1 MKVKENIYIKVEM
14 YMKENLKIH
23 KLKEKELFIIILEK
37 IKEINMLEILF
48 NLIEKEKEYII
59 IKMETYMKVIG
70 KMIKEKGE
78 EFIIIKMEIELWE
91 ITIIISLLESTL
103 CYI

>member
-59 IKMETYMKVIG
+59 IKI
-70 KMIKEKGE
+70 
-78 EFIIIKMEIELWE
+78 EIELWE
-91 ITIIISLLESTL
+91 ITIIISLLESRL
-103 CYI
+103 YYI